1 MEEKPL
7 DTLSVHI
14 LRVRLFFP
22 VNNWNSPG
30 GPNLGL
36 TAARVLRTGPHSS
49 GMGAHAA
56 RFYSPFGRN
65 GHLGDQLDL
74 FIYRPIVFSFLS

>member
-1 MEEKPL
+1 
-7 DTLSVHI
+7 LSVHI

-36 TAARVLRTGPHSS
+36 TAARVLRTGTHSS
-49 GMGAHAA
+49 GKGPLT
-56 RFYSPFGRN
+56 RQGFILP
-65 GHLGDQLDL
+65 LGGM
-74 FIYRPIVFSFLS
+74 VTKVTS